1 MHTKISSVPKDFVKY
16 YKADTLE
23 KFVAYGV
30 AELDEVELFEEY
42 AIKLIDSLG
51 FKFLG
56 WAIVK
61 PKFLAKVAEN
71 NIGVLAIVKDQ
82 ENHKQLIRISDSEV
96 ITVTREDLDNIFYK

>member
-1 MHTKISSVPKDFVKY
+1 MHTKINSVPRDFVKY

-23 KFVAYGV
+23 KFVSYGV
-30 AELDEVELFEEY
+30 AELSEVELFEEY

-61 PKFLAKVAEN
+61 PQFLVKLAEN

-82 ENHKQLIRISDSEV
+82 ENNKKLIRISDDAV
-96 ITVTREDLDNIFYK
+96 ITVTKEDIDNLFSK

>member
-1 MHTKISSVPKDFVKY
+1 MYTKINSVPRDFVKY

-23 KFVAYGV
+23 QFVSRGV
-30 AELDEVELFEEY
+30 ADIAEVELFEEY
-42 AIKLIDSLG
+42 AIKLINTLN

-61 PKFLAKVAEN
+61 PRFLKKLSEN

-82 ENHKQLIRISDSEV
+82 ENHKQLIRIADDEI
-96 ITVTREDLDNIFYK
+96 ITVTKEDVDSLFSK